1 MIAQT
6 SITIRAGEA
15 PSFEWKEYGLRLH
28 VPEGAL
34 PPHLSESTLHIQA
47 SLCGQFE
54 FPNSSELVSAV
65 YWISCASKFSKP
77 VTLDLQHCAVGQTS
91 SLQFVRAKC
100 TQKTLP
106 YQFQPIDGVF
116 ICDSDYG
123 STSITHFSGI
133 GIVRTLQSW
142 LGRSSET
149 YLAQVYLKNVN
160 LNEWKVYFI
169 VTKNL
174 EPTLTVST
182 VDLEIFVYENFHGK
196 FFCVKFFSWVSCTHG
211 NYFTQNFFYT
221 QARSKNL
228 LCWRLPCIICDIQEA
243 AIGTRL

>member
-15 PSFEWKEYGLRLH
+15 LSFQWKGYGLRLH

-54 FPNSSELVSAV
+54 FPDSAELVSAV
-65 YWISCASKFSKP
+65 YWISCATEFSKP
-77 VTLDLQHCAVGQTS
+77 VTLELQHCAVGQTS
-91 SLQFVRAKC
+91 SLQFVRAQC

-106 YQFQPIDGVF
+106 YQFRPIDGVF
-116 ICDSDYG
+116 THDIDYG

-133 GIVRTLQSW
+133 GIVRTLQSL
-142 LGRSSET
+142 LGWSSET
-149 YLAQVYLKNVN
+149 YLAQVNLKNVDF
-160 LNEWKVYFI
+160 NEWKVIFI

-174 EPTLTVST
+174 EAVLTVST
-182 VDLEIFVYENFHGK
+182 NKVYPLYLFLFIF
-196 FFCVKFFSWVSCTHG
+196 
-211 NYFTQNFFYT
+211 
-221 QARSKNL
+221 
-228 LCWRLPCIICDIQEA
+228 RL
-243 AIGTRL
+243 

>member
-1 MIAQT
+1 MIAQI

-15 PSFEWKEYGLRLH
+15 VSFQWKGYGLRLH

-65 YWISCASKFSKP
+65 YWISCATMFSKP
-77 VTLDLQHCAVGQTS
+77 VTLELQHCAVGQTS
-91 SLQFVRAKC
+91 SLQFVRAQC

-116 ICDSDYG
+116 TCDSDYG

-133 GIVRTLQSW
+133 GIVQSW
-142 LGRSSET
+142 SSET
-149 YLAQVYLKNVN
+149 YLAQVYLENVDFN
-160 LNEWKVYFI
+160 QWKVYFI

-174 EPTLTVST
+174 EVTS
-182 VDLEIFVYENFHGK
+182 N
-196 FFCVKFFSWVSCTHG
+196 
-211 NYFTQNFFYT
+211 
-221 QARSKNL
+221 KNIHFEMIL
-228 LCWRLPCIICDIQEA
+228 DVG
-243 AIGTRL
+243 IGEKRKETRFLI

>member
-15 PSFEWKEYGLRLH
+15 LNFQWKGYGLRLH

-65 YWISCASKFSKP
+65 YWISCATKFSKP
-77 VTLDLQHCAVGQTS
+77 VKLKLQHCAVGQTS
-91 SLQFVRAKC
+91 SLQFVRAQC

-106 YQFQPIDGVF
+106 YQFQPINGVF
-116 ICDSDYG
+116 THDAYG
-123 STSITHFSGI
+123 STSITHFSGL
-133 GIVRTLQSW
+133 GIIETLQSW
-142 LGRSSET
+142 LGWSSET
-149 YLAQVYLKNVN
+149 YLAQVYLKNVDF
-160 LNEWKVYFI
+160 NEWKVYFI

-174 EPTLTVST
+174 EAILTVST
-182 VDLEIFVYENFHGK
+182 NTVYLLYLFIIYFSGCERESRNSSTRYIFDSRV
-196 FFCVKFFSWVSCTHG
+196 
-211 NYFTQNFFYT
+211 
-221 QARSKNL
+221 
-228 LCWRLPCIICDIQEA
+228 
-243 AIGTRL
+243 